1 MCIKILRR
9 AWAAIQ
15 DGHARTTPNRAIG
28 FLFVPLFNL
37 YWVFVALHG
46 FALDYNAFVTRHR
59 IRARQLSEVSF
70 RAYCAFTVLAT
81 GLAIVG
87 FLPTLVAIVEF
98 ALAPASHKRRNL
110 MTTSL
115 TKSLPEGIMEPLWR
129 RAPRVRD
136 RTWGPQPECGGTD
149 DASRTET
156 KRWGDQGIPVR
167 SGPH

>member
-1 MCIKILRR
+1 MCIKLPRR

-87 FLPTLVAIVEF
+87 FLPNLVVIVEF
-98 ALAPASHKRRNL
+98 ALALVIFRGLVVAVNELHQHTP
-110 MTTSL
+110 
-115 TKSLPEGIMEPLWR
+115 W
-129 RAPRVRD
+129 
-136 RTWGPQPECGGTD
+136 
-149 DASRTET
+149 
-156 KRWGDQGIPVR
+156 
-167 SGPH
+167 